1 MNGYLIST
9 RDRSGLAA
17 DLFEAAAKRGVNIFP
32 AYGLAD
38 GTTGLIVVGSEDEA
52 GLRDAIAA
60 AGLTGTPLE
69 MVVTELENKP
79 GTGAK
84 LFRRLA
90 AAGVDLR
97 VAVPIGMSP
106 DRVQLA
112 LASTDVGALKA
123 ALGQEMASPM

>member
-9 RDRSGLAA
+9 KDRSGLAA
-17 DLFEAAAKRGVNIFP
+17 DLFEAAAKRGVNVFP

-38 GTTGLIVVGSEDEA
+38 GTTGLIVVGSDDEP
-52 GLRDAIAA
+52 GLRGAIAD

-79 GTGAK
+79 GTGAE

-97 VAVPIGMSP
+97 VAVPVGMTP
-106 DRVQLA
+106 ERVQLA
-112 LASTDVGALKA
+112 LAATDTAALKA
-123 ALGQEMASPM
+123 ALGQEMAART